1 MDPLRRLV
9 CLLVCAWRGGLKA
22 QEAHVRPSHS
32 SDALEENDDF
42 QKLFAILDTSYKVR
56 AVAFDEELE

>member
-1 MDPLRRLV
+1 V

-22 QEAHVRPSHS
+22 QEAHLRPSHS

-42 QKLFAILDTSYKVR
+42 QKLFAILDTSDKVR
-56 AVAFDEELE
+56 VVAFDEDLE